1 MHDNQSTS
9 ILRPDHHDNG
19 VYRIQHAPSYRP
31 PRADDDN
38 LHRRGDEG
46 RAHCRDGLDDRLYQR
61 TQQERM
67 LALTIQ
73 QSSVSVESYPLANTR
88 VFRYFLHG
96 IYLGY
101 PC

>member
-1 MHDNQSTS
+1 MIWTWKKYVRTLRLPNQKMHDNQSTS
-9 ILRPDHHDNG
+9 IHRPDHHDNG

-46 RAHCRDGLDDRLYQR
+46 RAHCRDGPDDRLYQR

-73 QSSVSVESYPLANTR
+73 
-88 VFRYFLHG
+88 
-96 IYLGY
+96 
-101 PC
+101 

>member
-19 VYRIQHAPSYRP
+19 VYRIQHAPSYHP

-46 RAHCRDGLDDRLYQR
+46 RAHCRDGPDDRLYQR

-88 VFRYFLHG
+88 VFSISYT
-96 IYLGY
+96 GY
-101 PC
+101 T

>member
-1 MHDNQSTS
+1 MGSNTTVTLLHIFQQGQSTS
-9 ILRPDHHDNG
+9 IHRPDHHDNG
-19 VYRIQHAPSYRP
+19 VYRIQHAPSYHP

-73 QSSVSVESYPLANTR
+73 
-88 VFRYFLHG
+88 
-96 IYLGY
+96 
-101 PC
+101 